1 MLAADDTIP
10 TAHIEVTRMSVRQ
23 LKAELAARDVEISHC
38 RDRSELLTLLRKAR
52 TAGPWDSGSF
62 AQRRDHGYC
71 WVELVDGR
79 QAYCHFGDASTG
91 ILDIDTLEPVSAQER
106 DGANETG
113 SVRERPGSEVPSPTR
128 FEGGFEAAR
137 AEAFRSSKL
146 LVVSVVSGRGK
157 PVKEEA
163 MQYMALAAEEVRT
176 VLRENAVFWRGR
188 PSDLRDTQLRQLA
201 PVDMLP
207 SLAIAVTLAAD
218 AMTEPHAAQSMKG
231 MGRPAAPDVPGGTGG
246 VGTAP
251 AVLPR
256 PETRPPPMDD
266 AQRRMAE
273 DFLAAA
279 PSGALTDPVRLVLKL
294 PSGERVERSFE
305 GSETLARVRHW
316 ATCCP
321 WLPEAEGR
329 RLQMLFCKLGR
340 ELGEA
345 HVIPSTFQ
353 LAIAF
358 PRCRF
363 VAAELERSLRE
374 LGLAP
379 SAALLLIEEEA

>member
-1 MLAADDTIP
+1 MASMLAADDTIP

-23 LKAELAARDVEISHC
+23 LCRGSDKDGQAWWASQVARVVHKQKAELAARDVEISHC

-79 QAYCHFGDASTG
+79 QAYCHFGDGATG
-91 ILDIDTLEPVSAQER
+91 ILDIDTLEPVSAQ
-106 DGANETG
+106 
-113 SVRERPGSEVPSPTR
+113 EVPSPTR

-231 MGRPAAPDVPGGTGG
+231 MGWPSM
-246 VGTAP
+246 
-251 AVLPR
+251 VLD
-256 PETRPPPMDD
+256 EH
-266 AQRRMAE
+266 
-273 DFLAAA
+273 
-279 PSGALTDPVRLVLKL
+279 G
-294 PSGERVERSFE
+294 
-305 GSETLARVRHW
+305 
-316 ATCCP
+316 
-321 WLPEAEGR
+321 
-329 RLQMLFCKLGR
+329 
-340 ELGEA
+340 
-345 HVIPSTFQ
+345 
-353 LAIAF
+353 
-358 PRCRF
+358 
-363 VAAELERSLRE
+363 
-374 LGLAP
+374 
-379 SAALLLIEEEA
+379 